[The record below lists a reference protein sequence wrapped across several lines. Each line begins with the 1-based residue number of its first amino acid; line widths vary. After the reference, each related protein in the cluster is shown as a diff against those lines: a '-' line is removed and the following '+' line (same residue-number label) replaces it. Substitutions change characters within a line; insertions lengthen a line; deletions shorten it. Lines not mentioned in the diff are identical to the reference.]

1 MKKSLLIALICFSSL
16 LVAQEPIYSV
26 SSSQFYHKQAA
37 PHPDLNPAV
46 AANSA
51 QTKGQNEIMIIAPE
65 KRANDLLSA
74 FHFLK
79 KANAAAKIA
88 VRLNDGSFITEILE
102 MELMPGGTMIIFKM
116 NSMKGQQYKV
126 VKIEDIDTLTHA

>member
-1 MKKSLLIALICFSSL
+1 MKKSLLITLICFSSL

-26 SSSQFYHKQAA
+26 SSSQFYHKQT
-37 PHPDLNPAV
+37 PTHPDPNPAV
-46 AANSA
+46 ATHKA
-51 QTKGQNEIMIIAPE
+51 QTTGQNEIMIIAPE
-65 KRANDLLSA
+65 KRANDFLSA

-79 KANAAAKIA
+79 KTNAAAKVA
-88 VRLNDGSFITEILE
+88 VRLTNGSFITEILE

-126 VKIEDIDTLTHA
+126 VKVEDIDTLTHA